1 MVNFQFSTYSLFMF
15 NNLDKYHVILASQ
28 SPRRKELL
36 EKLGIDFEVR
46 TLPDIPEDYPD
57 GLSGKDIA
65 LFIATQKARHYRAMM
80 AEKDLVI
87 TADTIVCVDEK
98 VLGKPKDAQEAA
110 DMLRMLSGRSHQVI
124 TAFTVSTLHTMK
136 ADSVTTNVRF
146 AQLSDEVIDYYVSHF
161 KPFDKAGAYGIQEWI
176 GCVGVESIEGSFF
189 NVVGLPVQRL
199 SSVLLTF

>member
-1 MVNFQFSTYSLFMF
+1 MF
-15 NNLDKYHVILASQ
+15 DNLDKYHVILASQ

-124 TAFTVSTLHTMK
+124 TAFTVSTLQTMK

>member
-1 MVNFQFSTYSLFMF
+1 MF

-80 AEKDLVI
+80 AEKDLVM

-124 TAFTVSTLHTMK
+124 TAFTVSTLQTMK
-136 ADSVTTNVRF
+136 ADSVTTNVCF

>member
-1 MVNFQFSTYSLFMF
+1 MF

-124 TAFTVSTLHTMK
+124 TAFTVSTLQTMK

-199 SSVLLTF
+199 SSVLLSF

>member
-1 MVNFQFSTYSLFMF
+1 MF

-57 GLSGKDIA
+57 GLSSKDIA

-124 TAFTVSTLHTMK
+124 TAFTVSTLQTMK

>member
-1 MVNFQFSTYSLFMF
+1 MF

-124 TAFTVSTLHTMK
+124 TAFTVSTLQTMK